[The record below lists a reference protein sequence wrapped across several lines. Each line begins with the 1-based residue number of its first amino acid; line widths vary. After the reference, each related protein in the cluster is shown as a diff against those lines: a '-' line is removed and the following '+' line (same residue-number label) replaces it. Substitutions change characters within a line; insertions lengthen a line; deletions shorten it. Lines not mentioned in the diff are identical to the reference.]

1 MAGTGID
8 LKALVIEASRAGVE
22 LTMYIGSP
30 MEGIV
35 LSGRRGLCR
44 DYVSFPVSTLA
55 ASRIVQGQM
64 FMRALEEM
72 IYRLNELEQRMIETG
87 GTDQ

>member
-1 MAGTGID
+1 MKETGID
-8 LKALVIEASRAGVE
+8 LKVLVMEASRAGVE

-44 DYVSFPVSTLA
+44 DYVSFPVSDLA
-55 ASRIVQGQM
+55 ANRIVQGEM
-64 FMRALEEM
+64 FMRALKEM

-87 GTDQ
+87 GTDR